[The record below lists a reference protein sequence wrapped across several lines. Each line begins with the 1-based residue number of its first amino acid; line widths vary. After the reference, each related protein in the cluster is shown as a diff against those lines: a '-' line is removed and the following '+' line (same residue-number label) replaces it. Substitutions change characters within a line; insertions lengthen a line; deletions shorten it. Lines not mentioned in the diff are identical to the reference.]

1 VNEEKAKLVLAF
13 DGSPSAQR
21 ALALV
26 ASYRGERS
34 SLEVLA
40 VNVQQRPVTMFPGM
54 GIDPAALDAALAE
67 AGHAALAPALERLAQ
82 AGIAARGEVRYG
94 LPAPA
99 LLDDARAT
107 GARAIVMG
115 TRGHG
120 ALHGF
125 ALGSAAMRVA
135 HGGVAPALIVGPE
148 AALPHALGERLRVL
162 CAVDGSE
169 PAVRAL
175 ERVLAWRGWLGE
187 LEVHLAHVQAPV
199 TLLEKMLP
207 PHGDALAQWSG
218 DAGRQATQDAR
229 ELLERANVAHEL
241 HFVSGD
247 PAAEIAR
254 LAREAKCELVAL
266 GTRGRGA
273 AHHALVGSVALKA
286 AAASAVPALLVA

>member
-1 VNEEKAKLVLAF
+1 VSREAVPLLLAY
-13 DGSPSAQR
+13 DGSPAAQR
-21 ALALV
+21 ALELV
-26 ASYRGERS
+26 VGYRGERGR
-34 SLEVLA
+34 LEVLA

-99 LLDDARAT
+99 LLDDARAS
-107 GARAIVMG
+107 GAQAIVMG

-148 AALPHALGERLRVL
+148 AALPGALGERLRVL
-162 CAVDGSE
+162 CAVDGST
-169 PAVRAL
+169 PALRAL
-175 ERVLAWRGWLGE
+175 ERLLAWRGWLGE

-207 PHGDALAQWSG
+207 PHEDTLAQWRG
-218 DAGRQATQDAR
+218 DEGDKAAQGAR
-229 ELLERANVAHEL
+229 ELLARANVRHEL
-241 HFVSGD
+241 HVAAGD

-254 LAREAKCELVAL
+254 LARDTKCELLAL

>member
-1 VNEEKAKLVLAF
+1 VNEETVKLALAF
-13 DGSPSAQR
+13 DGSPAAKR
-21 ALALV
+21 ALELV
-26 ASYRGERS
+26 AGYRGDRAR
-34 SLEVLA
+34 LAVLA
-40 VNVQQRPVTMFPGM
+40 VNVRQSPVTLFPGM

-99 LLDDARAT
+99 LLDAARAS
-107 GARAIVMG
+107 GAQAIVMG

-125 ALGSAAMRVA
+125 ALGSAATRVA
-135 HGGVAPALIVGPE
+135 HGGAAPALIVAPE
-148 AALPHALGERLRVL
+148 AALPRALGERLRVL
-162 CAVDGSE
+162 CALDGSA
-169 PAVRAL
+169 PALRAL
-175 ERVLAWRGWLGE
+175 ERVLAWRSWLGE
-187 LEVHLAHVQAPV
+187 LEIHLAHVQAPF
-199 TLLEKMLP
+199 TLLEKLLP
-207 PHGDALAQWSG
+207 PHEDTLAQWRG
-218 DAGRQATQDAR
+218 DAGREATLGAR
-229 ELLERANVAHEL
+229 ERLERAGAAHEL
-241 HFVSGD
+241 HIVSGD

-254 LAREAKCELVAL
+254 LARDTGCELLAL